1 MPERDAAPARPTV
14 TVLVMTYD
22 HARFIARALDGA
34 LMQKTDFDYEILV
47 SEDCSTDGTREIVL
61 DYQRLHPER
70 IRPLLSERNLHS
82 NEVVVRGWR
91 AARGRYIALLDGD
104 DYWTSPHKLSRQ
116 VELLESRPECS
127 MCFHNAR
134 VLEEATGGASRL
146 WTPAGQPQTSTMRE
160 MWMGNFIATCS
171 VMYRAGVVPEIP
183 DWYVP
188 LFPIT
193 DWPLHLLHAERG
205 PIGYVDEVM
214 GVYRHHAGGL
224 YSSLDE
230 RAKLETTARFYS
242 VMDRNFGGRY
252 RSAIREARFRYFLDW
267 AVEYE
272 RRGEAD
278 LARDCLRRSVSD
290 WPGGGALGLPRLGR
304 LWLRLSRR
312 GSVAGRGTA

>member
-1 MPERDAAPARPTV
+1 MSEHERAAPVTV

-22 HARFIARALDGA
+22 HERFIRQALDGA
-34 LMQKTDFDYEILV
+34 LMQETAFDYEILI

-61 DYQRLHPER
+61 EYQRRHPER
-70 IRPLLSERNLHS
+70 IRLLLSERNLHS

-91 AARGRYIALLDGD
+91 AGRGKYIALLDGD

-116 VELLESRPECS
+116 VEFLERRPECS

-134 VLEEATGGASRL
+134 VLDEATGDASRL
-146 WTPAGQPQTSTMRE
+146 WTPPDQPEISTLRE

-171 VMYRAGVVPEIP
+171 TMYRAGVVPEIP
-183 DWYVP
+183 AWYVP

-193 DWPLHLLHAERG
+193 DWPLHLLHAEHG
-205 PIGYVDEVM
+205 PIGYLGEVM

-230 RAKLETTARFYS
+230 RAKLESTARFYS

-252 RSAIREARFRYFLDW
+252 RSLVREARFRYFFDW

-272 RRGEAD
+272 RRGEVE
-278 LARDCLRRSVSD
+278 LARDCLRRSVD
-290 WPGGGALGLPRLGR
+290 GWPAGVALRLPGLGR
-304 LWLRLSRR
+304 LWLRLFRR
-312 GSVAGRGTA
+312 RAATVGGAA